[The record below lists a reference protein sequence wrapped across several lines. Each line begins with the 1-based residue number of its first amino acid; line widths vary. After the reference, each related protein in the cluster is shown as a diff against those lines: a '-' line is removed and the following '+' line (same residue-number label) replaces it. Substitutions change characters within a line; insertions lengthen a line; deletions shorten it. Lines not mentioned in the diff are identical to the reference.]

1 MSISSTRESVPAT
14 ASAAQRHD
22 ARVAAHAAAAIG
34 SRGPASF
41 VWGDFVT
48 EPGSTVHGAAGTWA
62 PLPDGQPGLRVTA
75 DAAEGIVI
83 GGQTVDG
90 SAVLWAREAD
100 GPAVAYFADGAE
112 GIIFTYDDTKY
123 ALQVWNP
130 GSEWARR
137 FAGISAYPYDAS
149 WVVDA
154 EIVPVAS
161 GRTVAISHHR
171 DPRPV
176 EVPVIA
182 RVRFARDGV
191 EHELVGTSPGP
202 GGDGVLLLFTDATNG
217 DETYSSGRVL
227 RVAGVPG
234 FSGAAGAAEGAVRLD
249 FNETTLLPCSFSLAW
264 NCPIPAAEN
273 HLTVPVRAGERNAI
287 DHEGKELL

>member
-1 MSISSTRESVPAT
+1 MSNSATVDPVPVDTHAAAQHAT
-14 ASAAQRHD
+14 ALHE
-22 ARVAAHAAAAIG
+22 ARVAAHAAAVIG

-48 EPGSTVHGAAGTWA
+48 EAGSTVIGAAGAWA
-62 PLPDGQPGLRVTA
+62 PLPAGQAGLRVTA
-75 DAAEGIVI
+75 SATEGIVI
-83 GGQTVDG
+83 GGETVDG
-90 SAVLWAREAD
+90 TAVLYAYESD
-100 GPAVAYFADGAE
+100 GPTVAYFADGAE
-112 GIIFTYDDTKY
+112 GVIFTYDDTKY

-137 FAGISAYPYDAS
+137 FDGISAYGYDPS

-154 EIVPVAS
+154 AIVPVAE

-176 EVPVIA
+176 EVPIVA
-182 RVRFARDGV
+182 EVRFARDGV
-191 EHELVGTSPGP
+191 EHALAATSAGAAS
-202 GGDGVLLLFTDATNG
+202 DGILLLFTDTTNG
-217 DETYSSGRVL
+217 EETYSSGRVL
-227 RVAGVPG
+227 RISDVTD
-234 FSGAAGAAEGAVRLD
+234 GAVRLD

-273 HLTVPVRAGERNAI
+273 HLDVPVRAGERNAI
-287 DHEGKELL
+287 DSDGKVLL